1 MREGEKIGSYA
12 DAFISVENDSSFK
25 YDEKNKITQ
34 PAHKIHMGPEQK
46 RRAALQLLE
55 YNTVDMVLSC
65 RTDISVGQIIQLDI
79 PPPVPGE
86 DVEAKFF
93 NGPHLLTKIMWKLT
107 PQSCELHVEAIKD
120 SLNNQIET
128 TEIEY
133 GESE

>member
-1 MREGEKIGSYA
+1 
-12 DAFISVENDSSFK
+12 
-25 YDEKNKITQ
+25 
-34 PAHKIHMGPEQK
+34 MGPEQK